1 MMNEKGSATLLSLLV
16 SAVMITV
23 GIGFNWMVKEHLK
36 AAEGLKAKTEAMMQ
50 ARSTYDALI
59 FSILSGRLT
68 QKEIVFGGANK
79 LLGVQRIALGGP
91 GVKLANDVFVKVQD
105 SNNAVSLVSP
115 DLEVLRRLILLA
127 GGEAQTAD
135 TIVDS
140 YLDWVDADDL
150 IHVNGAE
157 SWYYRAEGKP
167 YAPRNFPVQYKDELA
182 LIRGF
187 DAKLYARVEP
197 YLTVLP
203 STGVNLNTAD
213 DVMLRAYLGID
224 QEALDKLKNY
234 RAQRPL
240 TSETEVF
247 AVTGK
252 QMPRDPEGIYFFPSP
267 FFDITIKVGSPRS
280 LYTMNVGVDTLPRAT
295 APYNVIYWKEG

>member
-1 MMNEKGSATLLSLLV
+1 MNERGSATLLSLLV

-79 LLGVQRIALGGP
+79 LLGVQRIGLGGA
-91 GVKLANDVFVKVQD
+91 GVNLANDVFVKIQD
-105 SNNAVSLVSP
+105 SNNAVSLVNP
-115 DLEVLRRLILLA
+115 DLEVLRRLIVLE
-127 GGEAQTAD
+127 GGEAETAD

-150 IHVNGAE
+150 SRVNGAE
-157 SWYYRAEGKP
+157 SWYYRAQSKP